1 MNVKKIL
8 PVIAFMLLALQL
20 AVPIA
25 TQAQTTIVGS
35 FQIYVNGNLV
45 PSSAGLVAVTP
56 GDAVTITGVS
66 YKGTYPL
73 ELKIEGPSGVVYSQS
88 IYPRTDGSFATT
100 FTVPEIPRLAPP
112 TYYVLTIKPVGITD
126 EYLQW
131 EDSGIYEVNV
141 EVKPKISVTP
151 VTITNFDQLT
161 ITGVGFGASATVTI
175 YFYAGADE
183 ASGIAWHTTATTN
196 ADGSFTKV
204 VGTSD
209 LGIAD
214 TDSDG
219 EPDLFLA
226 GGTHLLRA
234 ENPDGENATATF
246 DIVPGALYVYY
257 DPITGEPSFSRT
269 LTLPEEAVSD
279 ITDPYIEIIVAG
291 LEPGAVYSLEF
302 THDQY
307 TDIQIPLAWWG
318 YFITEKVD
326 PDTNETYTYL
336 NATTCKLFRASS
348 NGDLWIR
355 WEPYYYDGNLNG
367 TVSIPEA
374 LSHVPAT
381 ATDFIHHGSPVWRTY
396 RGATIDLYPL
406 DPGNLT
412 KTVTVV
418 DGIKLNFTVPGGTYT
433 LHVYKYDYNDTSGEA
448 TLAGEAATFDSSLSY
463 NALIQ
468 VTPRT
473 AVSGGSLYV
482 ILYSYVP
489 GTTSP
494 IEAKVFIDRVYFTSF
509 YLDMTN
515 NVPTGNYSGTFYF
528 SIDLPMSMPNGG
540 HEIKVTEEVTPQLVL
555 EALDNFV
562 VGSGYEVIV
571 PEPALPED
579 EISVAPPPPE
589 TAQYDPD
596 SGAVYSDLYS
606 KTLGCSCTGAG
617 SCDTTVTASPMTIT
631 SSYYKVMVYGVRRG
645 ETISIYV
652 ERFYSLY
659 STTKDLGVSYW
670 WYFNTAHPGAT
681 RMLLWKGTINSD
693 GTVSGTHAISATYD
707 NNILTIELAVIPLPQ
722 GEYKITVES
731 DTQGG
736 LEPVG
741 NTNLSVVPKL
751 YIEPVVVVGPA
762 MLKVEGY
769 GFPAAEAIEFIAP
782 ILNGSD
788 AIAGVNLHMR
798 LLATWTIDANGTLTS
813 IGFGN
818 VNIEPGIYLPV
829 LEPGA
834 YDVQLVY
841 RITSTGDYSITA
853 PTTVF
858 VVNNVT
864 KIISSDYLDQKI
876 NELSTQLSNIQT
888 SITGINTKLNQ
899 ISDQISNINVTVD
912 LGPIMTS
919 LSDIQTA
926 IGSMQL
932 DISTIRNKVETVPA
946 NILAAIYSVGSKVDS
961 LSNTIGGITDA
972 ISSVGSKVD
981 SLSSSL
987 STISS
992 DLTQVKSLVADVPNI
1007 ASKVNS
1013 IEGTVNAINSKVN
1026 NIAGDVV
1033 SSLSGLLNQIKDSTD
1048 AAKSSADAAKN
1059 EIDAKATELSSA
1071 IDTLKTDLGSKVD
1084 TTQTAVYL
1092 AVIFALLAFIGSIVT
1107 LLMFK
1112 KASAA

>member
-8 PVIAFMLLALQL
+8 PAIAFTLLALQL
-20 AVPIA
+20 VVPIA
-25 TQAQTTIVGS
+25 TQAQTIVGS
-35 FQIYVNGNLV
+35 FQIYVNGILI
-45 PSSAGLVAVTP
+45 PSSAGIVAVTP

-73 ELKIEGPSGVVYSQS
+73 ELKIEGPSGTVYSQS

-112 TYYVLTIKPVGITD
+112 TYYTLTIKPVGITD

-183 ASGIAWHTTATTN
+183 ASGVVWYTTATTN
-196 ADGSFTKV
+196 ADGSFTKII
-204 VGTSD
+204 GTAD

-214 TDSDG
+214 TDGDG
-219 EPDLFLA
+219 KPDLFLA
-226 GGTHLLRA
+226 GGTHLIRA

-246 DIVPGALYVYY
+246 EIVPGELYVYY

-269 LTLPEEAVSD
+269 LTLPEKAVSD

-307 TDIQIPLAWWG
+307 TDIQIPLAWWA
-318 YFITEKVD
+318 YFETSIFD
-326 PDTNETYTYL
+326 NDTNTTYIYL

-348 NGDLWIR
+348 NGNLWIR
-355 WEPYYYDGNLNG
+355 WEPYYYAGNLNG
-367 TVSIPEA
+367 TPAIPA
-374 LSHVPAT
+374 PLSRVPAT
-381 ATDFIHHGSPVWRTY
+381 AADLIYNGSIVWKTY
-396 RGATIDLYPL
+396 RGETIDLYPL

-412 KTVTVV
+412 KIVTTV
-418 DGIKLNFTVPGGTYT
+418 DDIKLNFTVPGGTYT
-433 LHVYKYDYNDTSGEA
+433 LHVYKYDYNDTTGEA
-448 TLAGEAATFDSSLSY
+448 TLIGEAATFDSSLTY

-468 VTPRT
+468 VTPRST
-473 AVSGGSLYV
+473 VSGGSLDV

-494 IEAKVFIDRVYFTSF
+494 IETKVFIDRAYFTSF
-509 YLDMTN
+509 YLDLTN

-528 SIDLPMSMPNGG
+528 SITLPLSMPNGG

-579 EISVAPPPPE
+579 NISVSPPPPE
-589 TAQYDPD
+589 YAQYDNET
-596 SGAVYSDLYS
+596 GAVYSDLYS
-606 KTLGCSCTGAG
+606 KTLGCSCTGTG
-617 SCDTTVTASPMTIT
+617 SCDTTVTASPMTVT
-631 SSYYKVMVYGVRRG
+631 SSYFKVVVYGVRPG
-645 ETISIYV
+645 ETISIYL

-693 GTVSGTHAISATYD
+693 NTVSGTYALNVRYE
-707 NNILTIELAVIPLPQ
+707 NNILCVKLATIPLPQ

-731 DTQGG
+731 DVQGG
-736 LEPVG
+736 LDPVG

-813 IGFGN
+813 IGFGSI
-818 VNIEPGIYLPV
+818 NIEPGIYLPV

-834 YDVQLVY
+834 YEVQLVY
-841 RITSTGDYSITA
+841 RITSTGDYAITA
-853 PTTVF
+853 PTTVY
-858 VVNNVT
+858 VINNVT
-864 KIISSDYLDQKI
+864 KIISTDYIDQKF
-876 NELSTQLSNIQT
+876 NEMATQLSNIQT
-888 SITGINTKLNQ
+888 SISGLNTKLDQ
-899 ISDQISNINVTVD
+899 ISDQISNINVSVD
-912 LGPIMTS
+912 LGPIMTT

-932 DISTIRNKVETVPA
+932 DISTIRNKIETVPA
-946 NILAAIYSVGSKVDS
+946 NILAAIYSVGNKVDS
-961 LSNTIGGITDA
+961 LSGSISGLSDA
-972 ISSVGSKVD
+972 ISNVGSKVD
-981 SLSSSL
+981 SLSSSISTL
-987 STISS
+987 SN
-992 DLTQVKSLVADVPNI
+992 DVAQVKNLVADIPNI

-1013 IEGTVNAINSKVN
+1013 IEGAVNTISSKVD

-1033 SSLSGLLNQIKDSTD
+1033 NSLSGLLNQIKSSAD
-1048 AAKSSADAAKN
+1048 AAKSSADSAVNAIN
-1059 EIDAKATELSSA
+1059 TKATELSSA

-1107 LLMFK
+1107 LLMFR